1 MERDWSARDQS
12 SDAAIEGDIEA
23 ASMFSIIA
31 VFSMICMMA
40 ETLAWPVAWRCARL
54 ERTSA
59 TCARQIASL
68 ASSRSEEHT
77 SELQS
82 LMRISYAVFCLKTKK
97 NTHQRISELKR
108 ARVKC
113 EQ

>member
-59 TCARQIASL
+59 TCARQIARWASCAAMKL
-68 ASSRSEEHT
+68 AIERPVSET
-77 SELQS
+77 VRTDRKSGAS
-82 LMRISYAVFCLKTKK
+82 G
-97 NTHQRISELKR
+97 KR
-108 ARVKC
+108 VAGGGD
-113 EQ
+113 

>member
-68 ASSRSEEHT
+68 ASSAAMKLAIERPASDTRSEEHT

-82 LMRISYAVFCLKTKK
+82 LMRT
-97 NTHQRISELKR
+97 
-108 ARVKC
+108 
-113 EQ
+113 